1 MGGYGMLKNKKPT
14 YKEFIQEQLRR
25 DKLALKNLKVDLE
38 VYRASNIKHQEVL
51 EERIELQE
59 KQLIV

>member
-1 MGGYGMLKNKKPT
+1 MGGYGMSKNKKPT

-25 DKLALKNLKVDLE
+25 DKLELKNLKVDLE
-38 VYRASNIKHQEVL
+38 VYRTSNIKHQEVL
-51 EERIELQE
+51 KERIELQE